1 MSNPKNVITLLVIF
15 CFILSSCA
23 PLQSAI
29 GNKLF
34 RKGIRGGETPRE
46 LARVGMIYFQDKNY
60 KKAIET
66 FQKIRDLHPFSP
78 YTILAELKI
87 ADSHYYKK
95 DYDEALAEYE
105 DFEKLHPRNE
115 VVPYVIYQMG
125 MCHFNRRLSIDR
137 DKAATYEALHLFE
150 RLVRTYP
157 ESKYAAQAK
166 ERIKE
171 CREVLARHEFYVGKF
186 YFKTKQ
192 YEAALGR
199 FGDILRE
206 YPDSDLKEEAIKYVQ
221 SCQTELGHS
230 TTTEAPIP
238 QALIEDYS
246 EEKPAMEERP
256 AKQLTEKP
264 TTKEEYKIGPW
275 ETLARHEFYVGK
287 FYFKT
292 KQYEAA
298 LGRFQKILREY
309 PDTKLREE
317 VLEYINKCDTI
328 LNKP

>member
-1 MSNPKNVITLLVIF
+1 
-15 CFILSSCA
+15 
-23 PLQSAI
+23 LQSAI
-29 GNKLF
+29 EDKFF
-34 RKGIRGGETPRE
+34 RKRIRGGETPRE
-46 LARVGMIYFQDKNY
+46 LARVGMIYFQEKDYN
-60 KKAIET
+60 KAIET

-95 DYDEALAEYE
+95 DYEEALAEYE

-125 MCHFNRRLSIDR
+125 MCHFNRMLGIDR
-137 DKAATYEALHLFE
+137 DKTATYEALQLFE

-157 ESKYAAQAK
+157 KSKYAAQAK

-192 YEAALGR
+192 YKAALGR
-199 FGDILRE
+199 FEDILRK
-206 YPDSDLKEEAIKYVQ
+206 YPDSELKEGAMEYIKR
-221 SCQTELGHS
+221 CQIKLGHMATAEAS
-230 TTTEAPIP
+230 TS
-238 QALIEDYS
+238 QAWIEDYS
-246 EEKPAMEERP
+246 EKKPVMEERSTKQP
-256 AKQLTEKP
+256 AEKLAI
-264 TTKEEYKIGPW
+264 KEEYKIAPW

-292 KQYEAA
+292 KQYKAA
-298 LGRFQKILREY
+298 LGRFEKILREY
-309 PDTKLREE
+309 PDTKLKEE
-317 VLEYINKCDTI
+317 VLEYINRCKEE
-328 LNKP
+328 LENYGSGF